1 MITGSPIHRLD
12 EIDNRLIEELF
23 VDGRASYAALA
34 PKVGLSEGAVRA
46 RVRRLIDEHIV
57 TISAWVDPHSV
68 GFGMFS
74 FLLISTIGPAR
85 PVGESVAELDEAVY
99 VVGLAGR
106 WSVFAAIRCRDDR
119 HFVSV
124 LDRIRATPGVA
135 AVESLRGIDYPKL
148 SSSGIASEVFGQ
160 SVPQRSPVPAPGN
173 RPLDE
178 IDMQLIQA
186 LVADGRATFADLA
199 PVVRLSTAGVRGRV
213 QRLFD
218 AGIVVVQATAGAS
231 VLGLASFA
239 EVFISVHGPACDVAE
254 QLCPMPEFTVVAIV
268 AGRFDL
274 TCEVW
279 ARDDEHLFRIL
290 DQVRAIETVSTVD
303 VAVHLDVIKEEYRLA

>member
-1 MITGSPIHRLD
+1 
-12 EIDNRLIEELF
+12 
-23 VDGRASYAALA
+23 
-34 PKVGLSEGAVRA
+34 
-46 RVRRLIDEHIV
+46 
-57 TISAWVDPHSV
+57 
-68 GFGMFS
+68 MFS

-85 PVGESVAELDEAVY
+85 PIGESVAELGEAVY

-106 WSVFAAIRCRDDR
+106 WSLFAAIRCRDDR
-119 HFVSV
+119 HFVSI
-124 LDRIRATPGVA
+124 LDRIRTTPGVA

-148 SSSGIASEVFGQ
+148 SSSGIASEVFGH
-160 SVPQRSPVPAPGN
+160 SVPQRSPVPAPEN

-178 IDMQLIQA
+178 IDMKLIQA

-199 PVVRLSTAGVRGRV
+199 PIVGLSTAGVRGRV

-218 AGIVVVQATAGAS
+218 SGVVVVQAMAGAS

-239 EVFISVHGPACDVAE
+239 ELFISVHGRAGEVAE
-254 QLCPMPEFTVVAIV
+254 QLCPMPEFTVVAVV

-279 ARDDEHLFRIL
+279 ARDDEHLFAIL
-290 DQVRAIETVSTVD
+290 DQVRAIETVSSIE
-303 VAVHLDVIKEEYRLA
+303 VAVQLDIIKEEYRLA